1 MIVVYCWID
10 RQTQPPAPY
19 RIKNQWSLKN
29 PQDVSKKSMKKGESK
44 GETDFILLLRNSW
57 IINKPNVV
65 IFFLGISENVWG
77 GKNFQ
82 GCG

>member
-1 MIVVYCWID
+1 
-10 RQTQPPAPY
+10 
-19 RIKNQWSLKN
+19 
-29 PQDVSKKSMKKGESK
+29 MKKGESK
-44 GETDFILLLRNSW
+44 GETDFILLLRSSW
-57 IINKPNVV
+57 IINKPDFV